1 MSVKKEIQTIIS
13 KLGISTRK
21 IQAHVRLY
29 RVQEIRHGHP
39 VYYNADSDTRYGDP
53 QKILGVCYVA
63 ASDMVAIAETLQH
76 GKKGM
81 GAPVLRSEIESKSL
95 HQLEA
100 ARELAVV
107 DVAELAR
114 NTGRMLSAIV
124 ESRGQGSEGY
134 AYTQTLSEVV
144 MRYTPCV
151 DGLLYPSR
159 VYPITGRWEGC
170 NLVLFEGRP
179 QQLTA
184 ICMQPL
190 EDIEL
195 SSGETVG
202 EFLNRL
208 QIPVE

>member
-1 MSVKKEIQTIIS
+1 M
-13 KLGISTRK
+13 
-21 IQAHVRLY
+21 
-29 RVQEIRHGHP
+29 
-39 VYYNADSDTRYGDP
+39 
-53 QKILGVCYVA
+53 CYVA

-81 GAPVLRSEIESKSL
+81 GAPVLRSEVESKSL
-95 HQLEA
+95 HQLETT
-100 ARELAVV
+100 RELTVV
-107 DVAELAR
+107 DAAELAR
-114 NTGRMLSAIV
+114 NTGRVLEAIV

-144 MRYTPCV
+144 MRHKPYV

-159 VYPITGRWEGC
+159 AYPITGRWEGC

-179 QQLTA
+179 QQLA
-184 ICMQPL
+184 AFCMHPL
-190 EDIEL
+190 GEIEL